1 MGCQMEAGRYTHFRM
16 DQNTDRFLPRIP
28 SHLTTAAFVSDKQH
42 LIGLNSAQRDAVT
55 HVDGPLLILAG
66 AGTGKTKTLVHR
78 IAHLIRAAQV
88 PPSKILAVTFT
99 NRAAEEMRARVHG
112 YAGAD
117 AKAVTLSTFHSLG
130 VRILREHGAKLD
142 LPKRFAIYSTG
153 DQLAALKAATSEISI
168 SDDRFDLKRVLWRI
182 SDWKSRRILPSAA
195 RRIVAGEQASGT
207 RADDYAVLA
216 ADAYPRYEETLRA
229 AGAVD
234 FDDLLLLPVQLLEQD
249 EDVRRDLWKR
259 WHYLMIDEYQDTNAV
274 QLEFARLLA
283 GTRRNLC
290 VVGDDDQSIYAFRG
304 ADVGNIL
311 AFEEHFPGA
320 RVVRLEDNYRSTARI
335 LGAAN
340 AIIAGNVRRHPKRL
354 RATAGVGAPITLHEF
369 ADETLEAE
377 GVADE
382 ITRRRLLHRTRWG
395 DVAVLYR
402 ANAQSRPL
410 EEVFRQKNI
419 PYRVIG
425 GTSFFERKEVADATA
440 YLRAVAHPADEI
452 AVRRIINYP
461 VRGIGRQTVLRLA
474 ELSRERKKPYVH
486 VLEHA
491 TNAEI
496 GAPAVRALGGFR
508 ALLAEGRAGLHAAE
522 AEAAAGPP
530 RGEEKPPLAGWAAA
544 FFERLGL
551 EDAIRSEYRE
561 PKIAQMRVDNLRDLV
576 GAIIRYERRIWA
588 EKLGQVLDADRIT
601 DDEHWQPPTLV
612 DALARLALAEMDD
625 KEEEDDRKDEHSVA
639 LMTMHSSKGLEFRDV
654 YIIGL
659 EEGILPHTRSL
670 DDAEETGADSLSEER
685 RLFYVGVTRAKERL
699 SLSWCL
705 ARRRNGA
712 ALDVLPSRYLD
723 EIPAELCERHGVEI
737 VRSPEESEALK
748 TNFFASMKRM
758 LDAE

>member
-1 MGCQMEAGRYTHFRM
+1 MGGSIADSCIAS
-16 DQNTDRFLPRIP
+16 DISL
-28 SHLTTAAFVSDKQH
+28 AAAALVADTQH
-42 LIGLNSAQRDAVT
+42 LIGLNQAQRRAVT

-66 AGTGKTKTLVHR
+66 AGTGKTRTLVHR

-88 PPSKILAVTFT
+88 PASKIMAVTFT
-99 NRAAEEMRARVHG
+99 NRAAEEMRERVHG
-112 YAGAD
+112 YVGAE
-117 AKAVTLSTFHSLG
+117 AKAVSLGTFHALG

-153 DQLAALKAATSEISI
+153 DQLAALKSAAAEISI
-168 SDDRFDLKRVLWRI
+168 ADDRFDLKRILWRI
-182 SDWKSRRILPSAA
+182 SDWKSKKILPDAA
-195 RRIVAGEQASGT
+195 TRMVAEARARGT

-234 FDDLLLLPVQLLEQD
+234 FDDLLLLPVRLLEQD

-259 WHYLMIDEYQDTNAV
+259 WHYLMIDEYQDTNPV
-274 QLEFARLLA
+274 QLDMARLLA

-320 RVVRLEDNYRSTARI
+320 QVVRLEDNYRSTARI

-340 AIIAGNVRRHPKRL
+340 AIIAGNPRRHAKRL
-354 RATAGVGAPITLHEF
+354 RATAGTGGPITLHEF

-377 GVADE
+377 GIADE
-382 ITRRRLLHRTRWG
+382 ITRRRMLHRTRWG

-440 YLRAVAHPADEI
+440 YLRAVAYPADEI
-452 AVRRIINYP
+452 AVRRILNYP
-461 VRGIGRQTVLRLA
+461 TRAIGRQTVLRLA
-474 ELSRERKKPYVH
+474 ELARERRQSFVH
-486 VLEHA
+486 VLQHA
-491 TNAEI
+491 TSADA
-496 GAPAVRALGGFR
+496 GAPAARALAGFR
-508 ALLAEGRAGLHAAE
+508 ELLEHARAGLHAAE
-522 AEAAAGPP
+522 AAAAAGPP
-530 RGEEKPPLAGWAAA
+530 RGEEKPPLARWAAEL
-544 FFERLGL
+544 FERLGL
-551 EDAIRSEYRE
+551 EAAIRSEYRE
-561 PKIAQMRVDNLRDLV
+561 PKIAQVRVDNLRDLV
-576 GAIIRYERRIWA
+576 GTITRYERRIWA
-588 EKLGQVLDADRIT
+588 EKLGQVLEADRIT
-601 DDEHWQPPTLV
+601 DAAHWQPPTLS
-612 DALARLALAEMDD
+612 DALARLALAELDD
-625 KEEEDDRKDEHSVA
+625 KDEDDNRDDEHSVA
-639 LMTMHSSKGLEFRDV
+639 LMTMHSAKGLEFRDV

-670 DDAEETGADSLSEER
+670 DDAEETGVDSLAEER

-705 ARRRNGA
+705 SRRRAGSA
-712 ALDVLPSRYLD
+712 MDVLPSRYLD
-723 EIPAELCERHGVEI
+723 EIPAELCERHGAEV
-737 VRSPEESEALK
+737 VRTPEESEALK
-748 TNFFASMKRM
+748 TSFFASMKRM
-758 LDAE
+758 AEETP